1 MDEVR
6 IPNLKFKI
14 QNGAILAALGCL
26 WSFPCLAQPDT
37 HLPAKTAEVG
47 VHRKSFNELTPEER
61 QKLRE
66 KRARFQELPPAEQA
80 RIQKH
85 LKYWK
90 ELSPEQRDRLRS
102 LHGQLEY
109 AAPQNQDAFRKK
121 GREFQQLPPEKQ
133 REKIRR
139 MAQAEPSPEFQKRVE
154 SQYPVIWADLP
165 PEQRRMLARMHQRV
179 ENARET
185 TTNVP
190 PEQRAALEERL
201 KKFSQLSP
209 EAQKERLQKMADHRK
224 KRMQDP

>member
-1 MDEVR
+1 M
-6 IPNLKFKI
+6 KI
-14 QNGAILAALGCL
+14 LNYAVLAVFSCL
-26 WSFPCLAQPDT
+26 SAFSSPAQPDT
-37 HLPAKTAEVG
+37 HLPPKTAEVG

-66 KRARFQELPPAEQA
+66 KRAKFQEFSPEEQA

-85 LKYWK
+85 LKLWK

-121 GREFQQLPPEKQ
+121 GREFQHLPPEKQ

-165 PEQRRMLARMHQRV
+165 PEQRRMLTRMHQRV

-201 KKFSQLSP
+201 KKFGRLSP
-209 EAQKERLQKMADHRK
+209 ETQKARLQKMANHRK